1 MSEEKPLFSE
11 SDSGRHEE
19 VKPRGS
25 AGSRAKNQT
34 VMLTP
39 EMTGQVRAML
49 NRDPDPSA
57 AINQVMSAASW
68 ERPGQVVAPAA
79 SVAPRVE
86 TGGHPVS
93 QDYPSRVPVPPYVA
107 PSRPVSPVQAVVA
120 PSAAGIGNGV
130 FAAARAEGIQV
141 ISHGKLSR
149 LVGFLVSYDSDEDGE
164 LCPLR
169 FGRWLVSSQAVDQ
182 GSYILIEDETI
193 SPLHA
198 IIRVGKEGR
207 VQVLDQLSEYGTGVT
222 KSGEEEEEEISGAM
236 VEVQHG
242 DTVRFGKRQFV
253 VVMVP
258 QTAK

>member
-19 VKPRGS
+19 VKPRS
-25 AGSRAKNQT
+25 AAGSRAKNQT

-49 NRDPDPSA
+49 NRDPDSSA

-68 ERPGQVVAPAA
+68 ERPGQAAAPVVPRSDA
-79 SVAPRVE
+79 SGQSITQE
-86 TGGHPVS
+86 H
-93 QDYPSRVPVPPYVA
+93 PSRVPVPPYVA
-107 PSRPVSPVQAVVA
+107 PSRQVSPVQVAVA
-120 PSAAGIGNGV
+120 PPVVGVGTGV
-130 FAAARAEGIQV
+130 FAQGMRTEGIQV
-141 ISHGKLSR
+141 IAHGKSSR

-182 GSYILIEDETI
+182 GSYILIEEETI

-198 IIRVGKEGR
+198 IIRVGKDGR
-207 VQVLDQLSEYGTGVT
+207 IQVLDQLSEYGTAVT
-222 KSGEEEEEEISGAM
+222 KAGEDEEEEISGAM
-236 VEVQHG
+236 VEVHHG
-242 DTVRFGKRQFV
+242 DIVRFGKRRFV
-253 VVMVP
+253 VVIIP
-258 QTAK
+258 TTSE